1 MRRADDRGSAT
12 VWVALAATALCAVFA
27 VVLAAG
33 QAMVARHRAGGA
45 ADLAALAAADHGL
58 EGVRTA
64 CGLARRVASAQGARV
79 VRCALS
85 GEIADLTAE
94 VRTGPFTLRAR
105 ARAGPA
111 GTPVSGPPSAPGG
124 GERSLGGR
132 RLLGGAGEQGRQQT
146 DGGLLVE
153 RVVAVAAFGRLDTG
167 RTSRLA
173 LADGDRLA
181 GGRQP
186 AGGRVEGT
194 FGEARAPGVP
204 VVHEDGRQQRV
215 RVQRDGHPADV
226 PAVTG
231 GEERQDA
238 DRGVLG
244 GVQGAP
250 EGLGVH
256 PGVVELVI
264 GDRPPHGP
272 GAQGAR
278 RKVQLGLAED
288 LTGDQLAAQKR
299 DDLVGDLDRAET
311 QPRVPPGD
319 LGGGLQD
326 GDRRGVAG
334 RGRVGRSGLL
344 HQGDRVVEVELLD
357 EIAPAL
363 MEVDGALVD
372 GGVGRRGVHGAQ
384 QPPGGRLDDLDRA
397 AARPADVGEVGGA
410 LTACPVPRGRPAPQQ
425 LALLQLRHQLL
436 GGGPEEFQ
444 VGLGERKLGRG
455 RAEVRRE
462 DVRVVRV
469 QDGGLHRLPEE
480 GVRVVDE
487 IGVQRVVPGDQDRE
501 GPFAGAPS
509 PSRLLPQGG
518 AGAGIARHDHGVQAG
533 DVHPQLQ
540 GGGGGEPQQLTGVQ
554 GPLQGA
560 ALLGE
565 IAAAIG
571 GDPVRQRAVHFGEP
585 LLGDER
591 DELRAPPGAHE
602 GDRTDALDGQVG
614 EQVRGL
620 GRGRAAYGGALLTV
634 ELGQRRLP
642 EGEDDLAAGRAVLG
656 DLHDGHAG
664 QPTRGGRRIGGGGRG
679 EQEHRR
685 GAVAGADAAQP
696 AQHLGHMGA
705 EDTPVGV
712 ALVDHHITQ
721 RAQEGGPSGVAG
733 QDAPVEHVGVGEHV
747 VRVLPDP
754 LALLDGRV
762 AVVDRRPDAGAQRGG
777 EVGQGA
783 PLVGGQ
789 RLGGGEI
796 QGGRPSPAGFL
807 RAVQQGAEDGGQ
819 IGEGLAGGGSGGHD
833 HGFPAQRVFGGA
845 RLVGPGALDSSRLNG
860 VDHLRPDRRGPVGMG
875 SLARGQVLR
884 MSDARAP
891 ARPGA
896 QPTEDGPG

>member
-1 MRRADDRGSAT
+1 MSRADDRGSAT
-12 VWVALAATALCAVFA
+12 VWTALAATALCAVFA
-27 VVLAAG
+27 AVLAAG

-58 EGVRTA
+58 EGARTA

-111 GTPVSGPPSAPGG
+111 GTPVTALQSTPGG
-124 GERSLGGR
+124 RERSLGGR
-132 RLLGGAGEQGRQQT
+132 RLLRGPGEQSRQEA
-146 DGGLLVE
+146 DGGLLVQ
-153 RVVAVAAFGRLDTG
+153 RVVAVAALGRLDAG
-167 RTSRLA
+167 RASRLA
-173 LADGDRLA
+173 LAGGDRLA

-186 AGGRVEGT
+186 AGGRVEGAL
-194 FGEARAPGVP
+194 GEARATRMP

-215 RVQRDGHPADV
+215 GVQRDGHPADV

-244 GVQGAP
+244 GVQGAA

-256 PGVVELVI
+256 PGLLELVV

-278 RKVQLGLAED
+278 RKVELGLAED
-288 LTGDQLAAQKR
+288 LTGDQLAAQKG
-299 DDLVGDLDRAET
+299 DDLVGDLDRAEA

-344 HQGDRVVEVELLD
+344 HQGDRVVEVELPD

-363 MEVDGALVD
+363 MQVDGALVD

-384 QPPGGRLDDLDRA
+384 QPPGRRLHDLDRA

-410 LTACPVPRGRPAPQQ
+410 LTAGPVPGGRPAPQQ

-436 GGGPEEFQ
+436 GGGAEELQ
-444 VGLGERKLGRG
+444 VRLGERKLRRG
-455 RAEVRRE
+455 RAQVRRE
-462 DVRVVRV
+462 DVGVVRV

-480 GVRVVDE
+480 SVRMVDE
-487 IGVQRVVPGDQDRE
+487 IGVQRVVPGDQDRQ
-501 GPFAGAPS
+501 GSFAGAPG
-509 PSRLLPQGG
+509 PPRLLPQGG
-518 AGAGIARHDHGVQAG
+518 AGAGVARHDHGVQPG

-554 GPLQGA
+554 GSLQGA

-571 GDPVRQRAVHFGEP
+571 GDPVRQRAVHLGEP

-620 GRGRAAYGGALLTV
+620 GRGRAAHRCALFAV
-634 ELGQRRLP
+634 ELGQWRLP
-642 EGEDDLAAGRAVLG
+642 EGEDDLAARRAVLG
-656 DLHDGHAG
+656 DLHDGNAG
-664 QPTRGGRRIGGGGRG
+664 QPAGSDRRIGGGGRR
-679 EQEHRR
+679 EQEHGR
-685 GAVAGADAAQP
+685 GAVAGADASQP

-712 ALVDHHITQ
+712 AFVDHHIAQ

-733 QDAPVEHVGVGEHV
+733 QDAAVEHVGVGEHV
-747 VRVLPDP
+747 VRVLTHPF
-754 LALLDGRV
+754 ALLHGRV

-777 EVGQGA
+777 EAGHRA
-783 PLVGGQ
+783 ALVGGQ
-789 RLGGGEI
+789 RLGGGEVK
-796 QGGRPSPAGFL
+796 GGRPPAAGLL
-807 RAVQQGAEDGGQ
+807 RAIQQGAEDGGQ

-833 HGFPAQRVFGGA
+833 HGFPAQRVFGRT
-845 RLVGPGALDSSRLNG
+845 RLVGPRALDAGRANG

-875 SLARGQVLR
+875 SRARGQVLR

>member
-1 MRRADDRGSAT
+1 MRRTDDRGSAT
-12 VWVALAATALCAVFA
+12 VWAALAATALCAVFA
-27 VVLAAG
+27 AVLAAG

-58 EGVRTA
+58 EGARTA

-94 VRTGPFTLRAR
+94 VHTGPFTLRAR

-111 GTPVSGPPSAPGG
+111 GTPVTGPPSAPGG

-132 RLLGGAGEQGRQQT
+132 RLLRGPGEQGGQQA
-146 DGGLLVE
+146 DGGLLVQ
-153 RVVAVAAFGRLDTG
+153 RVVAVAALGRLDAG
-167 RTSRLA
+167 RASRLA
-173 LADGDRLA
+173 LAGGDRLA
-181 GGRQP
+181 GGGQP
-186 AGGRVEGT
+186 AGGGVEGAL
-194 FGEARAPGVP
+194 GEARATRMP
-204 VVHEDGRQQRV
+204 VVHEDGRQQCV
-215 RVQRDGHPADV
+215 GMQRDGHPADV

-244 GVQGAP
+244 GVQGAA

-256 PGVVELVI
+256 PGLLELVV

-278 RKVQLGLAED
+278 RKVELGLAED
-288 LTGDQLAAQKR
+288 LTGDQLAAQKG
-299 DDLVGDLDRAET
+299 DHLVGDLDRAEA

-334 RGRVGRSGLL
+334 RGRVGRSGLF
-344 HQGDRVVEVELLD
+344 HQGDRVVEVELPD

-384 QPPGGRLDDLDRA
+384 EPSGRRLHDLDRA

-410 LTACPVPRGRPAPQQ
+410 LTAGPVPGGRPASQQ
-425 LALLQLRHQLL
+425 LALLQLRHQFL
-436 GGGPEEFQ
+436 GGGAEELQ
-444 VGLGERKLGRG
+444 VRLGERKLGRG
-455 RAEVRRE
+455 RAQVRRE

-480 GVRVVDE
+480 GVRMVDE
-487 IGVQRVVPGDQDRE
+487 IRVQRVVPGDQDRQ
-501 GPFAGAPS
+501 GPFAGAPG
-509 PSRLLPQGG
+509 PPGLLPQGG
-518 AGAGIARHDHGVQAG
+518 AGAGVARHDHRVQPG

-540 GGGGGEPQQLTGVQ
+540 GGGGGEPQQLTGVK
-554 GPLQGA
+554 GLLQGA

-571 GDPVRQRAVHFGEP
+571 GDPVRQRAVHLREP

-614 EQVRGL
+614 EQVRGF
-620 GRGRAAYGGALLTV
+620 GRGRTAHRGALLAV
-634 ELGQRRLP
+634 ELGQRRFP

-664 QPTRGGRRIGGGGRG
+664 QPARGDRRVGGGGRG

-712 ALVDHHITQ
+712 AFVDYHIAQ
-721 RAQEGGPSGVAG
+721 RPQEGGPSGVAG
-733 QDAPVEHVGVGEHV
+733 QDAAVEHVGVGEHI
-747 VRVLPDP
+747 VRVLADP
-754 LALLDGRV
+754 LALLHGRV
-762 AVVDRRPDAGAQRGG
+762 AVVDRRPDAGPQRGG
-777 EVGQGA
+777 EAGHRA
-783 PLVGGQ
+783 ALVGGQ
-789 RLGGGEI
+789 RLGGGEV
-796 QGGRPSPAGFL
+796 QGGRPPPVGLL
-807 RAVQQGAEDGGQ
+807 RAIQQGAEDGGQ

-833 HGFPAQRVFGGA
+833 HGIPAQRVFGRT
-845 RLVGPGALDSSRLNG
+845 RLVGPRAIDAGRANG
-860 VDHLRPDRRGPVGMG
+860 VDHFRPDRRGPVGMG
-875 SLARGQVLR
+875 SRTRGQVLR

-896 QPTEDGPG
+896 QPTENGPG